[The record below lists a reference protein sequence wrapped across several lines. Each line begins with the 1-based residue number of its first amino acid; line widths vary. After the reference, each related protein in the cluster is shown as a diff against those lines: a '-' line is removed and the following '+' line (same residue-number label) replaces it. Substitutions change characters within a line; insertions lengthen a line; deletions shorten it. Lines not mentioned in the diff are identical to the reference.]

1 MRIIKKL
8 LWSKRT
14 KLVRG
19 KWYQNEYLGKRFVF
33 RYNPNSA
40 LQEGFEFWN
49 ENGILQINQVKQ
61 LCKRKSAKQFT
72 NLGLLE
78 MITVTYM
85 RRNFDYGKSQVL
97 KRTFEFIPKEVILE
111 SNNITFD
118 AYNNTMTC
126 GKYIVMKNF
135 NWSEILK

>member
-40 LQEGFEFWN
+40 LQEGFEFWS
-49 ENGILQINQVKQ
+49 EKGILQVNQVKQ
-61 LCKRKSAKQFT
+61 LCKRKSATQFT
-72 NLGLLE
+72 NFGLLE
-78 MITVTYM
+78 KIVITYM
-85 RRNFDYGKSQVL
+85 RRNFDYGKSQVIE
-97 KRTFEFIPKEVILE
+97 RTYTHLPYRVVLD
-111 SNNITFD
+111 SNNVTYKVDSNI
-118 AYNNTMTC
+118 MTC

-135 NWSEILK
+135 IWSKVLN